1 MDLKEGSVLYEEG
14 SRLKREFRDL
24 YTNLSHDILKNGGVV
39 FVAPSAT
46 RQATVFKNEEEY
58 EKKEDIIPT
67 MSMLA
72 VKLYKDKNVK
82 CSFLPMAVLPPKN
95 YKRGLNFYKKYC
107 LIPGEIMTAD
117 YIRKKYF
124 KNPKVKRL
132 EGFDWEFHKR
142 IADKL
147 PKEFIV

>member
-1 MDLKEGSVLYEEG
+1 MVVFSYSTPIV
-14 SRLKREFRDL
+14 
-24 YTNLSHDILKNGGVV
+24 LKNGGVV

-46 RQATVFKNEEEY
+46 RQATVFKNEDEF

-72 VKLYKDKNVK
+72 LKLYADPEMK
-82 CSFLPMAVLPPKN
+82 CDFLPLAVLPPKG
-95 YKRGLNFYKKYC
+95 YKRGLNIRKKYK
-107 LIPGEIMTAD
+107 LIPGEMMTSE
-117 YIRKKYF
+117 YIRKKYL
-124 KNPKVKRL
+124 KDPKVKRL

-147 PKEFIV
+147 PKSFVV

>member
-1 MDLKEGSVLYEEG
+1 M
-14 SRLKREFRDL
+14 RE
-24 YTNLSHDILKNGGVV
+24 GGVI

-46 RQATVFKNEEEY
+46 RQATVFKSKACY
-58 EKKEDIIPT
+58 DKKEDIIPT

-72 VKLYKDKNVK
+72 VRLYSDEDMK
-82 CSFLPMAVLPPKN
+82 CDFLPLAVLPPEG
-95 YKRGLNFYKKYC
+95 YKRGLNFRKNYR

-117 YIRKKYF
+117 YIRKKFF
-124 KNPKVKRL
+124 KHKDTKRL

-147 PKEFIV
+147 PKKFWY